1 VAAEK
6 IVGQKSVAEPGM
18 SLAGWAEAAFVAEQA
33 WSVRMAVEEMR
44 QPGQVALVEQRE
56 SALEAAEPLLSGG
69 DSARTRLELSL
80 QLVAVKVYQ
89 QQRQQSRP
97 VRMPGPPWPAAPAE
111 AACGQPPP
119 APDFSPPVQPFYEL
133 LYPGAVS

>member
-97 VRMPGPPWPAAPAE
+97 AAPAE